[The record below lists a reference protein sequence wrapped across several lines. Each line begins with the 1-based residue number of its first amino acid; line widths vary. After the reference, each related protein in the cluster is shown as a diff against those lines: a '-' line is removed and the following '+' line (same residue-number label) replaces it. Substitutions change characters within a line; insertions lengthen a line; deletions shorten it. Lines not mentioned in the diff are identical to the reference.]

1 MQATSS
7 KREPKTSDP
16 SKSAARLKLARQWHF
31 YLGTL
36 FAPSIIF
43 FAFSGAMQLFGLH
56 EIRPGRTY
64 QPPVWI
70 QKMGSIHKKQ
80 TLSLRHGPPPGFA
93 GEQRRLPAGNQ
104 ALRRLRPDGGHRN
117 QEQRS
122 NKFTLALKWFFL
134 ATAVGLAFSTLLGVY
149 MAFKFNRSRVLVWG
163 LLLLG
168 TAIPVALLAMMP

>member
-56 EIRPGRTY
+56 EIRPGRAY
-64 QPPVWI
+64 QPPAWI
-70 QKMGSIHKKQ
+70 QKMGSIHKNQ
-80 TLSLRHGPPPGFA
+80 TLSPRHVPPPGFA
-93 GEQRRLPAGNQ
+93 GAQRQLAADSQ
-104 ALRRLRPDGGHRN
+104 ARRSHQPDGDRRN
-117 QEQRS
+117 LEQGS
-122 NKFTLALKWFFL
+122 NKFTL
-134 ATAVGLAFSTLLGVY
+134 SLG
-149 MAFKFNRSRVLVWG
+149 RVN
-163 LLLLG
+163 
-168 TAIPVALLAMMP
+168 TI